1 MGAAVTRLP
10 DIRVPDTKVSLQPAC
25 GCSHRSLRVAKSRQS
40 RSARSAVAP
49 LIPLLPAGGLCLVL
63 LLATVAQAHGL
74 RWPGEAAQD
83 TTTAHPVPRPGYLGV
98 SLRDLDATETTRLRT
113 HASGQT
119 LPDGGAMIV
128 TVDRDAPAWSAGLRP
143 RDIVLEVNGQS
154 VSDVEVLRR
163 KLRICGT
170 GDALTLRVWRAGHEM
185 TVSVV
190 LGDQDAIAHNAMS
203 LHLRPTAEPDA
214 QAFTDVTPM
223 PTGIAAAASS
233 QPPPGVAHTVASS
246 LLDALMPTSLYT
258 GLEVTPL
265 TPQLAQFF
273 GAHPPGGL
281 LVTGV
286 STGSPAALAGL
297 VAGDVIVRAGFR
309 PITTRNNLA
318 KAFHLA
324 HGGAVPLGV
333 LRNRQE
339 MMVHLQ
345 PAKRH

>member
-233 QPPPGVAHTVASS
+233 QPPPGVAHTALYRARGDAVDTATGAVLWRTPARRPTGNGGQYWLAGRAGRAGRRGCDRARRLSADHHAKQSGKGIPPCTWRCSTAGGPAQPAGDDGSS
-246 LLDALMPTSLYT
+246 AT
-258 GLEVTPL
+258 GE
-265 TPQLAQFF
+265 
-273 GAHPPGGL
+273 
-281 LVTGV
+281 
-286 STGSPAALAGL
+286 AAL
-297 VAGDVIVRAGFR
+297 
-309 PITTRNNLA
+309 
-318 KAFHLA
+318 
-324 HGGAVPLGV
+324 
-333 LRNRQE
+333 NR
-339 MMVHLQ
+339 
-345 PAKRH
+345 